1 MYGGREGLFFG
12 VWRLKAEQLRLGF
25 LVFGRTLTARRTSL
39 ESIWF
44 STNAYLLCADRE
56 PREIWR
62 KMEHTIPLSTLIL
75 AMLSIAIIPTASNVG
90 QHLRLKPGPVIL
102 GAVLAIVG
110 VEVAMLIGNIF
121 FDIIGLTG
129 EILHLAKMWLAAV
142 VATDP
147 AGVSYVVGLLKKKL
161 SELAKNVGMVLETE
175 SLLNDPYGLW
185 KLALAMGLQESA
197 MHELTASI
205 IPIIGIVTVGALVAF
220 FTRNTAIARSIHWVV
235 AVILV
240 IIGVQ
245 NHYALMTMAA
255 VGTILAGFVVEWIT
269 GHGEQ
274 EHPLFERF
282 EENFSLGL
290 LTIAALVC
298 GSIIVFTA
306 FTHMP
311 QFLGIFAGI
320 AVRLL
325 PRSLGVGFFFPTWR
339 TYTTGGSLAFGVICV
354 ATLLFGEFGFGSLS
368 GFMAWTAIGTW
379 MSLLDIKSFIRL
391 GQTTA

>member
-1 MYGGREGLFFG
+1 
-12 VWRLKAEQLRLGF
+12 
-25 LVFGRTLTARRTSL
+25 
-39 ESIWF
+39 
-44 STNAYLLCADRE
+44 
-56 PREIWR
+56 
-62 KMEHTIPLSTLIL
+62 MEHSIPLSTLIL

-129 EILHLAKMWLAAV
+129 EVLRLAKMWLAAV

-147 AGVSYVVGLLKKKL
+147 AGVSYVVGLLKRKL
-161 SELAKNVGMVLETE
+161 SELAKTVGMTLETE

-197 MHELTASI
+197 MHELMASI
-205 IPIIGIVTVGALVAF
+205 LPIIGIVAVGALVAF
-220 FTRNTAIARSIHWVV
+220 FARNTAIARSIHWVV

-269 GHGEQ
+269 GRGEE
-274 EHPLFERF
+274 EHPNFEKF
-282 EENFSLGL
+282 EEWFSLGM
-290 LTIAALVC
+290 LTVAALVC
-298 GSIIVFTA
+298 GAILISKAVWY
-306 FTHMP
+306 P
-311 QFLGIFAGI
+311 WQSWGILAGI
-320 AVRLL
+320 AIRVI
-325 PRSLGVGFFFPTWR
+325 PRSLIAGLFIPTWR
-339 TYTTGGSLAFGVICV
+339 SYANGGAIAFGVICV
-354 ATLLFGEFGFGSLS
+354 ATLIFFENGYSSL
-368 GFMAWTAIGTW
+368 GGLMAWTAIGTW
-379 MSLLDIKSFIRL
+379 FSLLDLKSFINL
-391 GQTTA
+391 GQKTA